1 LTRHLASP
9 RLAHR
14 TAVGLAIVLIAA
26 AGVVVTARPAA
37 ANASESALV
46 SKINAARTSRGLAPL
61 TVSSDLTSAARS
73 HSAAMQRQRTL
84 FHTSNWSAICC
95 WRAIA
100 ENVGTGTSVT
110 QVASLFMSSSGHR
123 ANILDS
129 RMRQVGVGVTSSN
142 GILWV
147 TEIFRQPS
155 GSSGGTTTSTRTYTV
170 RLPAR
175 SPARASRSAERVD
188 PLVAA
193 LARLRARPTTSHE
206 ASDPVRQAV
215 TWAATMR
222 TLAPT
227 RR

>member
-26 AGVVVTARPAA
+26 AGVLVTARPAA
-37 ANASESALV
+37 ANATESALI

-61 TVSSDLTSAARS
+61 TVSSDLTAYARG

-84 FHTSNWSAICC
+84 FHTSTWSAICC

-110 QVASLFMSSSGHR
+110 QIASLFMSSSAHR

-147 TEIFRQPS
+147 TEIFRQPR
-155 GSSGGTTTSTRTYTV
+155 GSTGSTTTPTRTYTV
-170 RLPAR
+170 RPLAR
-175 SPARASRSAERVD
+175 QRARASRSAERVD

-193 LARLRARPTTSHE
+193 LARLRARPTTSRE
-206 ASDPVRQAV
+206 TSDPVRQAV

-222 TLAPT
+222 ALAPT

>member
-1 LTRHLASP
+1 MTRYFAPP

-14 TAVGLAIVLIAA
+14 TAVGLAVVLIAA

-37 ANASESALV
+37 ANAAESALV

-61 TVSSDLTSAARS
+61 TVSSDLTSYARG
-73 HSAAMQRQRTL
+73 HSTAMQRQRTL

-110 QVASLFMSSSGHR
+110 QVASLFMSSSAHR

-147 TEIFRQPS
+147 TEIFRQPR
-155 GSSGGTTTSTRTYTV
+155 GSTGSTTTTQTYPV
-170 RLPAR
+170 RPLAR
-175 SPARASRSAERVD
+175 QPARASRSAERVD
-188 PLVAA
+188 PLIAA
-193 LARLRARPTTSHE
+193 LARLRARPTASHE
-206 ASDPVRQAV
+206 TSDPVRQAV